1 MQKKITTIIIAFA
14 CCLTLCGQGTNT
26 LYFMEEATSER
37 LMQNPAFVPECKS
50 YFDFILL
57 PHIDLKAG
65 ENFLTV
71 SDIVYSQNG
80 KTVNAFSNE
89 KTLDKLYKRMTS
101 RTPRE
106 NFRFRLNIL
115 NFGVQ
120 VKPKH
125 YFIFEMNLVADE
137 SLYLPKGMFDFL
149 LHGMPDADGINS
161 FDFKTLGVYTDLYAS
176 LGLGYSGYLS
186 KKVTFGAKAKFLAGL
201 ANIST
206 DIKSLSLDA
215 SRENWT
221 LNSEAFV
228 RAATAV
234 PIEFQ
239 TTTDGRID
247 FKQKMT
253 PHFDQIKPAG
263 YGAAIDLGVTY
274 EPIPY
279 LKLSAA
285 VTDLGM
291 IHWTKQMNIKGS
303 INGQYTIDR
312 IIEDYSLGDT
322 AGIQT
327 SKQIKEFGDKISQD
341 VKVEESDAYNTMLNA
356 KFNAGIEYGILK
368 NKISFGIVNQ
378 LTFNNYHVYDEVTVA
393 VNFRPSKYFKAA
405 VSYSCLDGRLGTLGL
420 GLNLNLGALTMFI
433 AADYIP
439 ITWTRV
445 TSQEKNLNMPM
456 PDRLQTFNLQAGMS
470 FNIHRF
476 ARDKDRDGVYDK
488 NDHCEDTD
496 MDMLRSKCKKTK
508 DKDIVDRDGCPY
520 DTDNDGVADCADKCP
535 GTPEGAL
542 VDECGC
548 TIDTDNDGIDDNNDK
563 CPDTPE
569 GVEVDSQGCP
579 LDEDND
585 GVPDYLDQ
593 CKNTPNGVEVDTTGC
608 PYDTDRDGVPDY
620 LDQCPETPE
629 GVAVNDKGCAMDE
642 DLDGVPDFRD
652 QCHDTPRGV
661 IVDENGCPLDRD
673 DDGVPDY
680 LDQCPDEQGPA
691 SNNGCPELT
700 EVRELFKKAMTGI
713 QFETG
718 KATIKKS
725 SYGILNKIAEML
737 SIDNSYNLEI
747 NGHTDNVGDPE
758 KNLNLSRERAE
769 SVRNYLIGRGIAA
782 ERLKSEGYGDTQPI
796 ADNSTKKGREQNRR
810 VEFNIVYE
818 KISYQ

>member
-1 MQKKITTIIIAFA
+1 MKKKILIITIATI
-14 CCLTLCGQGTNT
+14 CCLTAWGQGTNT
-26 LYFMEEATSER
+26 LYFMEEATTER
-37 LMQNPAFVPECKS
+37 NMENPAFVPECKS

-57 PHIDLKAG
+57 PHIDFKTG
-65 ENFLTV
+65 ENFLTI
-71 SDIVYSQNG
+71 SDLLYSKNG
-80 KTVNAFSNE
+80 KTVNALNNDA
-89 KTLDKLYKRMTS
+89 TLDKLYKRITQS
-101 RTPRE
+101 TPRE
-106 NFRFRLNIL
+106 NFRFRQNIL
-115 NFGVQ
+115 NFGFQ

-125 YFIFEMNLVADE
+125 YLIFELNLVADQ
-137 SLYLPKGMFDFL
+137 SLYLPNGLFDLL
-149 LHGMPDADGINS
+149 LHGTANPDGVNS
-161 FDFKTLGVYTDLYAS
+161 FDLKSLGIYTDVYAS

-206 DIKSLSLDA
+206 DVKSLSMDI
-215 SRENWT
+215 SRDNWT
-221 LNSEAFV
+221 LNSEAFIK
-228 RAATAV
+228 AATAV

-247 FKQKMT
+247 FNKKLNPQWNKI
-253 PHFDQIKPAG
+253 QPAG

-291 IHWTKQMNIKGS
+291 IHWAKQMNIKGS
-303 INGQYTIDR
+303 ITGNYSIDR
-312 IIEDYSLGDT
+312 IIDDYTVGDS
-322 AGIQT
+322 AGPQISEQLNNFGE
-327 SKQIKEFGDKISQD
+327 QIKQD

-368 NKISFGIVNQ
+368 NKISFGVVNQ

-393 VNFRPSKYFKAA
+393 VNFRPCKYFKAA

-433 AADYIP
+433 VADYIP
-439 ITWTRV
+439 ITWSNI
-445 TSQEKNLNMPM
+445 TSQEKNINLTL
-456 PDRLQTFNLQAGMS
+456 PDRFQTLNLQAGMT

-496 MDMLRSKCKKTK
+496 MDMLRSKCKKAK
-508 DKDIVDRDGCPY
+508 DKDIVNRDGCPY
-520 DTDNDGVADCADKCP
+520 DTDNDGVADCFDKCP

-542 VDECGC
+542 VDEFGC
-548 TIDTDNDGIDDNNDK
+548 VIDTDNDGIDDNKDE
-563 CPDTPE
+563 CPNTPE
-569 GVEVDSQGCP
+569 GVEVDSKGCP

-593 CKNTPNGVEVDTTGC
+593 CKGTPNGVIVDTLGC
-608 PYDTDRDGVPDY
+608 PYDMDNDGVPDY
-620 LDQCPETPE
+620 LDQCPDTPE
-629 GVAVNDKGCAMDE
+629 GVAVNDNGCAMDE
-642 DLDGVPDFRD
+642 DLDGVPDYLD

-661 IVDENGCPLDRD
+661 IVDVNGCPLDSD
-673 DDGVPDY
+673 NDGVPDY
-680 LDQCPDEQGPA
+680 LDQCPKEQGPA

-737 SIDNSYNLEI
+737 SIDESYNLEI
-747 NGHTDNVGDPE
+747 NGHTDNVGDSE
-758 KNLNLSRERAE
+758 KNLKLSKERAE
-769 SVRNYLIGRGIAA
+769 AVRLYLIKRGIAA
-782 ERLKSEGYGDTQPI
+782 ERMKSEGFGDTQPI